1 MSFGDVMI
9 LNGVNEVT
17 VQKPLFRGLSI
28 NEASETRLP
37 TEQASDENL
46 SAKSKILGMTQVFGS
61 NPQPTENGP
70 ETLADPGYPIPP
82 LLVNRDGFTARAPI
96 SISH

>member
-1 MSFGDVMI
+1 MPFGDVII

-28 NEASETRLP
+28 NEASETRLA

-46 SAKSKILGMTQVFGS
+46 SAEGKTMG
-61 NPQPTENGP
+61 
-70 ETLADPGYPIPP
+70 
-82 LLVNRDGFTARAPI
+82 RA
-96 SISH
+96 